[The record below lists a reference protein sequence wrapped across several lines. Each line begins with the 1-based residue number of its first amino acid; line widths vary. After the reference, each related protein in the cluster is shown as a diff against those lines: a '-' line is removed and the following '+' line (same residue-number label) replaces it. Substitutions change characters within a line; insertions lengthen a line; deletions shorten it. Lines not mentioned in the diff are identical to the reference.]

1 MSSSYFW
8 ALLGYKTDSGST
20 EPKTTT
26 TAGSDELFEVVG
38 GRKEPEAVADELFEM
53 LHKQHLLRRKS
64 SSKRFVIG
72 DEGEEEATAATMSD
86 SAQDA
91 VVANSTVAD
100 QPTGIEWL
108 VKSKSHLK
116 SRATLT

>member
-20 EPKTTT
+20 KPKTTT
-26 TAGSDELFEVVG
+26 TAGSDELFEVVT

-72 DEGEEEATAATMSD
+72 DEGEEEAATATMPD
-86 SAQDA
+86 STQDA
-91 VVANSTVAD
+91 VVANSGVSD
-100 QPTGIEWL
+100 RPTGIEWL
-108 VKSKSHLK
+108 VRSKNHLK
-116 SRATLT
+116 SRSTLT

>member
-8 ALLGYKTDSGST
+8 ALLGYKTDSGHAES
-20 EPKTTT
+20 KTTT
-26 TAGSDELFEVVG
+26 TAVSDESFEIVA
-38 GRKEPEAVADELFEM
+38 GRKEPEAVNDDLFEM

-86 SAQDA
+86 SAQNA
-91 VVANSTVAD
+91 GVANLTVSD
-100 QPTGIEWL
+100 QPVATEWL
-108 VKSKSHLK
+108 IKSKNHLK
-116 SRATLT
+116 SRSTLT